1 MLEELKNDREEQNR
15 KWNENNEKLDGYI
28 RQSDERFTAMLQE
41 IRDIRSRQESSI
53 GALGARWG
61 IAAEPSFRNALKS
74 ILENRFDVQV
84 LYILQNLIGT
94 VLYSGIRIR
103 WNWM

>member
-84 LYILQNLIGT
+84 L
-94 VLYSGIRIR
+94 R
-103 WNWM
+103 